1 VCPADTGAAMRQ
13 GMEEVETQNPVKK
26 PTGRLFV
33 DPSGRAAL
41 AGSAFARIGR
51 PKKYASNAARQKAH
65 RERKAAEK
73 REQEEQAQG
82 YILKSSPSGRPYA
95 VIPELPMSQGKY
107 EDGRRGGFVLN
118 GNAKKDCKGDR
129 FENIAGAIAGRLDS
143 QWAALVAATA
153 RNAFVDSK
161 QASTQEDNRSRRV
174 GPKGNS
180 LTSHES
186 GNDVSAKDSSTYLE
200 SGITHR
206 ELTYLEEMAARN
218 MAIDLSPAD
227 GKGPEIWKCPFHSR
241 DRFDS
246 RRECVDHIWE
256 KHGSKV
262 RTAAKNGG
270 SGFGAVH
277 NPRSAERTRKRL
289 KAESVTK
296 LHTLSRPVTRD
307 ETEIKED
314 KAA

>member
-1 VCPADTGAAMRQ
+1 M
-13 GMEEVETQNPVKK
+13 ETQNSVKK
-26 PTGRLFV
+26 STGRMFV

-41 AGSAFARIGR
+41 AGSPFARIGR
-51 PKKYASNAARQKAH
+51 PKKYANNAARQKAH

-118 GNAKKDCKGDR
+118 GNAKKDYKGDR

-143 QWAALVAATA
+143 QWAALVEAKA
-153 RNAFVDSK
+153 RNAFVDPR
-161 QASTQEDNRSRRV
+161 QASDPVDNRSRRV

-186 GNDVSAKDSSTYLE
+186 GNDVSAKDTSTYLE

-227 GKGPEIWKCPFHSR
+227 GRGPEVWKCPFHSR

-246 RRECVDHIWE
+246 RLECVDHLWA
-256 KHGSKV
+256 KHGSKI
-262 RTAAKNGG
+262 RTAARNGG
-270 SGFGAVH
+270 SGLGAVH

-289 KAESVTK
+289 KVASVTK
-296 LHTLSRPVTRD
+296 LSPKSQTVTPD
-307 ETEIKED
+307 KIETKEY